1 MLTLPPSLLAFPVT
15 GRNRRLRMR
24 LRLVGL
30 RRFLTHQRLLL
41 IIVRRRFLIRLRH
54 RLRIGL
60 RRLFCLRRLA
70 WRTHGAWG
78 LTRRR
83 PSNGGPRAGLAVGF
97 RKPRLAD
104 AVLDSHPFAM
114 ARERAGRS
122 RAAPP
127 P

>member
-15 GRNRRLRMR
+15 GRNRWLRMR

-30 RRFLTHQRLLL
+30 RRFLTRQRLLL

-60 RRLFCLRRLA
+60 RRLFCRRRLA
-70 WRTHGAWG
+70 WRTHGARRG

-83 PSNGGPRAGLAVGF
+83 PSNR
-97 RKPRLAD
+97 RPRLAD